1 MEFIKVHGLG
11 NDFILLEP
19 TAYAG
24 HDLSELAIKLCDR
37 HTGIGADGLLL
48 IAPASNKAADIC
60 MRIINQDGTEAEMC
74 GNGIRCFSRYAYEKG
89 IVDAADFRVETKA
102 GIIIPHVIVEKGKVK
117 AVRID
122 MGQACLDQAKIPMK
136 GSGKYVLAEE
146 LSLADGSCY
155 EISSVLM
162 GVPHTMIF
170 VDALSDELV
179 NTIGPKIEKHP
190 SFPQGTNVNFVVVHN
205 RKEIEVRTWERGAGA
220 TLACGTGCCAA
231 VVASSLN
238 GYTDREVTVHV
249 QLGNL
254 QIQYRDEGT
263 VWMTGPASII
273 FHGEWN
279 ED

>member
-1 MEFIKVHGLG
+1 M
-11 NDFILLEP
+11 
-19 TAYAG
+19 
-24 HDLSELAIKLCDR
+24 DR
-37 HTGIGADGLLL
+37 
-48 IAPASNKAADIC
+48 
-60 MRIINQDGTEAEMC
+60 
-74 GNGIRCFSRYAYEKG
+74 
-89 IVDAADFRVETKA
+89 
-102 GIIIPHVIVEKGKVK
+102 
-117 AVRID
+117 
-122 MGQACLDQAKIPMK
+122 AKIPMK
-136 GSGKYVLAEE
+136 GSGNVLAEE
-146 LSLADGSCY
+146 LSFADGSCY

-190 SFPQGTNVNFVVVHN
+190 SFPQGTNVIFVVVHN
-205 RKEIEVRTWERGAGA
+205 RKVIEVRTWERGAGA

-263 VWMTGPASII
+263 VWMTGPASIM